1 MEDLFGQLAYQ
12 VCAWAP
18 ASALEGG
25 MTKMR
30 TKKRSSGFLSP
41 DWLGWG
47 TGNTVGL
54 ALVVAAQRQTV
65 VGAKET
71 SAAEQR
77 SSAGMRRDLA
87 LVVAFGEVGA
97 FEEASSVVGH
107 LEASSEM
114 GPAPDRERIRL
125 EQALVSS
132 GRRRASGSEEAEA
145 GDQRF
150 GSLAGRCH
158 WQHFFVVSQIG

>member
-1 MEDLFGQLAYQ
+1 M
-12 VCAWAP
+12 
-18 ASALEGG
+18 
-25 MTKMR
+25 
-30 TKKRSSGFLSP
+30 
-41 DWLGWG
+41 
-47 TGNTVGL
+47 
-54 ALVVAAQRQTV
+54 
-65 VGAKET
+65 
-71 SAAEQR
+71 
-77 SSAGMRRDLA
+77 A

-132 GRRRASGSEEAEA
+132 GQRRANESEEAEV

-150 GSLAGRCH
+150 GSLVGRCH
-158 WQHFFVVSQIG
+158 WQHFFVVLQIG

>member
-1 MEDLFGQLAYQ
+1 MAATDLFVQQADQ

-30 TKKRSSGFLSP
+30 TKKRSSGFLSS

-65 VGAKET
+65 VEAKET
-71 SAAEQR
+71 SAAEQ
-77 SSAGMRRDLA
+77 
-87 LVVAFGEVGA
+87 
-97 FEEASSVVGH
+97 
-107 LEASSEM
+107 
-114 GPAPDRERIRL
+114 
-125 EQALVSS
+125 
-132 GRRRASGSEEAEA
+132 
-145 GDQRF
+145 
-150 GSLAGRCH
+150 
-158 WQHFFVVSQIG
+158 

>member
-1 MEDLFGQLAYQ
+1 MEDLFGQLADQ

-30 TKKRSSGFLSP
+30 TKKRSSGFLSS

-77 SSAGMRRDLA
+77 SSAGMRRDFA
-87 LVVAFGEVGA
+87 LVVAFEEVGA
-97 FEEASSVVGH
+97 FEEASSVVGY

-132 GRRRASGSEEAEA
+132 GQRRASESEEAEV

-158 WQHFFVVSQIG
+158 WQHFFVVLQIG

>member
-1 MEDLFGQLAYQ
+1 MEDLFGQLADQ

-65 VGAKET
+65 VEAKET

-97 FEEASSVVGH
+97 FEEASSVVGY

-114 GPAPDRERIRL
+114 GSAPGRKRIRL

-132 GRRRASGSEEAEA
+132 GQRRASGSEEAEV
-145 GDQRF
+145 GDHRF

-158 WQHFFVVSQIG
+158 WQHFFVVLQIG

>member
-1 MEDLFGQLAYQ
+1 MEDLFGQLADQ
-12 VCAWAP
+12 GCAWAP

-41 DWLGWG
+41 DWLGW
-47 TGNTVGL
+47 GNTVGL

-97 FEEASSVVGH
+97 FEEASSVVGY

-114 GPAPDRERIRL
+114 GSAPGRKRIRL

-132 GRRRASGSEEAEA
+132 GQRRASESEEAEV
-145 GDQRF
+145 GDHRF

-158 WQHFFVVSQIG
+158 WQHFFVVLQIG